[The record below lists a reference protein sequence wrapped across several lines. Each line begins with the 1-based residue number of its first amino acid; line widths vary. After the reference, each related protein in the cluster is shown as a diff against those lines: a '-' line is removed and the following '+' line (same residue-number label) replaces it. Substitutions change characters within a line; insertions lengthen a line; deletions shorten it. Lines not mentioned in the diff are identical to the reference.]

1 MYKATVQI
9 YSGKKLAKIREQF
22 PLLTHVPIP
31 SANSFMEIGEIA
43 VAYANKI
50 GLKDELGRKNLLAH
64 SIRNIEFDE
73 SEGIYTVTL
82 DVTDY

>member
-9 YSGKKLAKIREQF
+9 YSGKKLAMIRKEF

-31 SANSFMEIGEIA
+31 SANSFAEIGEIA
-43 VAYANKI
+43 VGYANKI
-50 GLKDELGRKNLLAH
+50 GLKDEHGRKNLIAH
-64 SIRNIEFDE
+64 SIRDIEFNE
-73 SEGIYTVTL
+73 EKGIYTVTL